1 MLYIIIENIYVFTH
15 DTLITLLTS
24 SVEVSIYT
32 HTKNYPGANHSSDN
46 RKIREVIQRN
56 ISQISPNPDYMLS
69 FNKYLIVG

>member
-15 DTLITLLTS
+15 DTFITLLTS
-24 SVEVSIYT
+24 SIYT
-32 HTKNYPGANHSSDN
+32 HTKNYPGASHSSDN
-46 RKIREVIQRN
+46 KKITEVIQRN